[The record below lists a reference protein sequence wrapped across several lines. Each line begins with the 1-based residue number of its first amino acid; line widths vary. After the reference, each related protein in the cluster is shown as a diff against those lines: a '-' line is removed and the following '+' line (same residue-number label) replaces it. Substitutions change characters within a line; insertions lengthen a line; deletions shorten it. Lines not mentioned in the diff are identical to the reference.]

1 MQYLPKRGVFAKIW
15 IPPKD
20 DLKATNGFWRA
31 IVRRV
36 PLDAADAA
44 VDTPGSKRLLPLG
57 PRGSYPRD

>member
-20 DLKATNGFWRA
+20 DLRATNGFWRA

-44 VDTPGSKRLLPLG
+44 VDTPGSKRLLP
-57 PRGSYPRD
+57 P